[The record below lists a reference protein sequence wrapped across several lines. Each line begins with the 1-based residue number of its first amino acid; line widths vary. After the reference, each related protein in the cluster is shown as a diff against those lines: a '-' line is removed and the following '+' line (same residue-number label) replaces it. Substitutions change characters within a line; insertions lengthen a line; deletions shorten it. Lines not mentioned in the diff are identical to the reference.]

1 MREAWILAPWT
12 VRVSIA
18 LVVLA
23 VAVGA
28 VAGLFDQVSQD
39 VILTLLSWSIG
50 LAVVLWFMSR
60 LLRGHN
66 WARIVLTVLVA
77 IGVLASV
84 LDVLRGL
91 YGFTPVTYALN
102 VPNVLAVVL
111 LWLPRSRV
119 WFRAAAN
126 SG

>member
-1 MREAWILAPWT
+1 MREAWVLAPWT

-18 LVVLA
+18 LVLLA
-23 VAVGA
+23 TAVGA
-28 VAGLFDQVSQD
+28 VAGLFAQVSQD
-39 VILTLLSWSIG
+39 VVLTLLSWSIG
-50 LAVVLWFMSR
+50 AAIVLWFASR
-60 LLRGHN
+60 LLRGRN

-77 IGVLASV
+77 IGVFASV

-91 YGFTPVTYALN
+91 YGFTALTYALN

-111 LWLPRSRV
+111 LWLPQSRV
-119 WFRAAAN
+119 WFGAAAH